1 MLTPAYTTQARQAT
15 RALQPGR
22 SQPCHPTPH
31 TVRAKKF
38 GDGKVSELLCGAVAL
53 GVCQGYR
60 SQRALKAVLQEAPK
74 LVRLKPE
81 RGKVLENHEAFP
93 PPPKVP
99 TTWWQLLHHILFF
112 GLGLWTLLLE
122 PMWIPDW
129 KLVLVMYLYSDFM
142 SALLHRTF
150 DHEECLKVPALDF
163 VAYGFQ
169 MHHAWPMESTKGVGL
184 YRLFCDTVRI
194 QWILLACF
202 AIISSHTL
210 LAAQILYL

>member
-31 TVRAKKF
+31 AVRAKKF

-60 SQRALKAVLQEAPK
+60 SQRALKAVLQEAPE

-93 PPPKVP
+93 PPPKARQSQNLLEENPFGGLVCGMRGPSVSTNPVP
-99 TTWWQLLHHILFF
+99 FFLLFF
-112 GLGLWTLLLE
+112 LPRFSFLS
-122 PMWIPDW
+122 
-129 KLVLVMYLYSDFM
+129 V
-142 SALLHRTF
+142 
-150 DHEECLKVPALDF
+150 
-163 VAYGFQ
+163 
-169 MHHAWPMESTKGVGL
+169 
-184 YRLFCDTVRI
+184 
-194 QWILLACF
+194 
-202 AIISSHTL
+202 
-210 LAAQILYL
+210 